1 MSAGDH
7 QPDRDDTGEG
17 FGVCAEALA
26 RQVLWR
32 GEREDWRALGPSAAR
47 MDRTASR
54 SSGVFL
60 PRAGRLADTVHA
72 RLAGITPASAHPVD
86 AVLASVRTAQTVT
99 GSARTALAGS
109 TVVDAALRRAG
120 LTDRVAERPAGAR
133 LAGQALTAIAVIRAD
148 AGETGLARGTG
159 THAGSTHAAGKTLSV
174 VAGALADSGHAG
186 LAQGRIAGTAASVHT
201 RLAGAAS
208 GLAGPADAIVA
219 GPTLDSTG
227 SGHAGL
233 ARARVAIQRVI
244 VDDTV
249 AVIVHSVANLGWFSC
264 GGTVDLVEHGARGC
278 RVDPDSA
285 IGHAERGVSATQ
297 GLHVRRSEDL
307 EGWLATR
314 PLQSHI
320 ERAGSMLHHQHDLR
334 RRVLGNRREGLDGE
348 DQERQADRPLPQ
360 GSVQGV
366 HVPSRL
372 RNDRSW
378 TGFSGP

>member
-1 MSAGDH
+1 
-7 QPDRDDTGEG
+7 
-17 FGVCAEALA
+17 
-26 RQVLWR
+26 
-32 GEREDWRALGPSAAR
+32 

-60 PRAGRLADTVHA
+60 PRAGRLAATAHA

-86 AVLASVRTAQTVT
+86 AVLARVRIAQTVT
-99 GSARTALAGS
+99 GSARTALARAACVP
-109 TVVDAALRRAG
+109 TALRRAG
-120 LTDRVAERPAGAR
+120 LTDRIAERPAGAG
-133 LAGQALTAIAVIRAD
+133 LAGQALTAIAVIHAD
-148 AGETGLARGTG
+148 AGKTGLARVTG
-159 THAGSTHAAGKTLSV
+159 AHAGSTNAAGKTLGV
-174 VAGALADSGHAG
+174 VAGALTDPGHAG
-186 LAQGRIAGTAASVHT
+186 LAQGRGAGTAGSVHT

-219 GPTLDSTG
+219 GSTLDSTG

-233 ARARVAIQRVI
+233 AGARVAIQRVI

-249 AVIVHSVANLGWFSC
+249 AVIVHSVANLRRFGC
-264 GGTVDLVEHGARGC
+264 GRTVDLVEHGARGR
-278 RVDPDSA
+278 RVDPGSA
-285 IGHAERGVSATQ
+285 IGHAERGISATQ
-297 GLHVRRSEDL
+297 GLHVGRSEDL

-378 TGFSGP
+378 TGFSCP